1 MRRYRYSRGTQP
13 RCVDESNF
21 VPTCVR
27 TQDIDTQQMKLYVYS
42 LRKHTRA
49 HTHTSATYQKNFTN
63 LHNYEV
69 GEVLIIQLV

>member
-49 HTHTSATYQKNFTN
+49 RPHTHTHLLHIKRILPTYTIMKS
-63 LHNYEV
+63 EKS
-69 GEVLIIQLV
+69 